1 MSKRTA
7 IQFSMLVSKFF
18 QEFLTNE
25 RNYSHNTVSSY
36 RDAFVQFIDFMRTCR
51 KINIGNLSL
60 DDLNKSNV
68 EGYIQWLIEN
78 RNCSAATTNYRLAAI
93 YTFVRFI
100 RQFNI
105 ERMGQWQE
113 VLSIQPMKSSGRV
126 LNYLTVEGIKLL
138 LSMPDT
144 TTPCGRRHLAILSL
158 MYDTGARVQE
168 IADLQVNSIRIH
180 SSPYTAQI
188 FGKGRKSRIVPLM
201 KEQVEILR
209 TYITDY
215 KIDTING
222 VTHPLFYNSRHE
234 KLTRAG
240 INYILQTYA
249 KMARETN
256 PHLIPPIIS
265 CHTLRH
271 SKAMHLLQSGV
282 NIIYIRDILGHSSVQ
297 TTDIYARADSKAK
310 REALEKAYIDV
321 APQRTEIPL
330 WERNEDLRE
339 WLKSLNK

>member
-1 MSKRTA
+1 MSKKTA
-7 IQFSMLVSKFF
+7 IQFSSFVSKFF

-25 RNYSHNTVSSY
+25 RNYSHNTISSY
-36 RDAFVQFIDFMRTCR
+36 RDAFVQFIDFMGTCR
-51 KINIGNLSL
+51 KVGVGKLSL

-68 EGYIQWLIEN
+68 EGYIQWLVGYK
-78 RNCSAATTNYRLAAI
+78 NCSASTSNYRLAAI
-93 YTFVRFI
+93 HTFVRFI

-105 ERMGQWQE
+105 ERMKQWQE
-113 VLSIQPMKSSGRV
+113 IISIQPMKSCGRT
-126 LNYLTVEGIKLL
+126 LNYMTIEGIKLL

-144 TTPCGRRHLAILSL
+144 TTFNGRRHLAILSL

-168 IADLQVNSIRIH
+168 IADLQVNSVRIH
-180 SSPYTAQI
+180 SAPYTAQI
-188 FGKGRKSRIVPLM
+188 IGKGRKSRIVPLM

-209 TYITDY
+209 TYIADFQ
-215 KIDTING
+215 IDTISG
-222 VTHPLFYNSRHE
+222 ATHPLFYNNRHE
-234 KLTRAG
+234 KLTRGG
-240 INYILQTYA
+240 ISHILQTYA
-249 KMARETN
+249 KMARELN
-256 PHLIPPIIS
+256 PHVIPPTIS

-321 APQRTEIPL
+321 APQRSEIPL

-339 WLKSLNK
+339 WLKSLSK